1 MRVFLLYKYIVII
14 GVVTCVRDNMY

>member
-1 MRVFLLYKYIVII
+1 MCIFLLYKYIVIM